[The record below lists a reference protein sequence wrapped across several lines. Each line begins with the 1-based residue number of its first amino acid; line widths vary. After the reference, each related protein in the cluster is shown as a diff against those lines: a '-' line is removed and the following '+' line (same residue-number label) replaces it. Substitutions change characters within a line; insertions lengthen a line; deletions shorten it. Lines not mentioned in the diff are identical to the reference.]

1 MAETAP
7 HTPEYNMALGR
18 PLILVL
24 FKAASGAKGANA
36 ATGQAITRNE

>member
-7 HTPEYNMALGR
+7 RTPEYNMALGR
-18 PLILVL
+18 PLNPVL

-36 ATGQAITRNE
+36 ATGQAITRSE